1 MLSSRVKQLDMNLEE
16 SERLIRSATAALS
29 ECVNQQIEE
38 SKTRGQETESESNLS
53 AFDQHIFYLEAQ
65 LKEAKIKAS
74 QSLQIVED
82 CDKAQESLLDP
93 SSCVSTPICSPAHRK
108 MGPPKTPAADIL
120 TPLSSNTDPDSATIL
135 NNNLG
140 DISAVTTPATTN
152 NIFENETN
160 NNNNVTTTHT
170 MDIRHDNENCLKA
183 FMTEE
188 DSANGNMTLPV

>member
-1 MLSSRVKQLDMNLEE
+1 M
-16 SERLIRSATAALS
+16 
-29 ECVNQQIEE
+29 
-38 SKTRGQETESESNLS
+38 GESNLS

-93 SSCVSTPICSPAHRK
+93 SSCMSTPVCSPAHRK
-108 MGPPKTPAADIL
+108 LLPPPAADNL
-120 TPLSSNTDPDSATIL
+120 TLSSNIAPPDSATIL

-140 DISAVTTPATTN
+140 EVSAVTTTTTTNATTN

-160 NNNNVTTTHT
+160 NNNNVNTHT